1 MSVCGFLTYACRW
14 VFLGR
19 LCLCGTPLAP
29 QGVDHRPA
37 GLADLRAGEMQ
48 DLWPQDLLSQNL
60 HFMVLVHIGV

>member
-14 VFLGR
+14 VFLGQ
-19 LCLCGTPLAP
+19 LCLCGTPLLLR
-29 QGVDHRPA
+29 RPA